1 MATSLDDDEALMRA
15 QVDLEI
21 LTAAYPDEITIHTP
35 IPCTTFPISFT
46 LHLQSTNAS
55 YDTIKGATS
64 NITMQI
70 SSGYPDTSGVEIT
83 SFRGVRKNSIELAVK
98 AAKDAS
104 LECLANGEEG
114 ALSCCIAAQQVWD
127 DCMQDEVDKLVSE
140 EERLKEE
147 EHVRLDLATQNDD
160 IEWISGVE
168 GCGIAHDRKSTFQ
181 AFVCSVKND
190 DMVRRALGKL
200 IDGNNKIQRAT
211 HNMYAYRFTE
221 YLTKQSKGESNECE
235 GQKLILKH
243 DNDDD
248 GEDGAGRRLAQLLA
262 TREDDGVLVVVSRW
276 FGGIHLGPKRFAHI
290 SNVAREL
297 LVKCYEDE
305 ILLNTKIR

>member
-1 MATSLDDDEALMRA
+1 MSAPQSDDDEEALMRA
-15 QVDLEI
+15 QADLEL

-35 IPCTTFPISFT
+35 LPCTSFPISFT
-46 LHLQSTNAS
+46 MHLQSTNEAS
-55 YDTIKGATS
+55 SKAIKDSKST
-64 NITMQI
+64 ITMQMK
-70 SSGYPDTSGVEIT
+70 SGYPETTGVEIT
-83 SFRGVRKNSIELAVK
+83 TFRAIRKKSIELAVQ
-98 AAKDAS
+98 AVKDAS
-104 LECLANGEEG
+104 LECLANGEES

-127 DCMQDEVDKLVSE
+127 ECMQDEADKLVWE

-147 EHVRLDLATQNDD
+147 EHVRLDLATQDDD
-160 IEWISGVE
+160 IKWISGVE
-168 GCGIAHDRKSTFQ
+168 GCGIVHDRKSTFQ
-181 AFVCSVKND
+181 AFVCYVKD
-190 DMVRRALGKL
+190 EDMVRRALRKL

-221 YLTKQSKGESNECE
+221 ILTNKQQSKGDLDNSE
-235 GQKLILKH
+235 KTKTHILKH

-290 SNVAREL
+290 INVAREL
-297 LVKCYEDE
+297 LVKCYEDGF
-305 ILLNTKIR
+305 